1 MRDLGLI
8 AMFVVLSVT
17 MSGPFNIGLSSQ
29 VARRLT
35 YENAFLNIA
44 RRGIMGFIAILGTLV
59 SINFAYNDAPLLPK
73 VMAIISFCGNVWS
86 IKREYRTPLELDKK
100 AIEK

>member
-17 MSGPFNIGLSSQ
+17 MSGPINIGLSSQ
-29 VARRLT
+29 FARRLT
-35 YENAFLNIA
+35 YENALLNIA

>member
-1 MRDLGLI
+1 
-8 AMFVVLSVT
+8 MFVVLSVT
-17 MSGPFNIGLSSQ
+17 MSGPINIGLSSQ
-29 VARRLT
+29 FARRLT